1 MSYASVMV
9 PVDLGPGATDRVTA
23 AASLADRFG
32 GFLIGV
38 AAQQPFIPTHPEGLI
53 ADATII
59 DAEQQRV
66 QEELAE
72 VERLFRKATGTR
84 NQVLWRSALES
95 APVFAREQ
103 ARAADIMVLSRHGR
117 DDPADWRFGV
127 APGDVVLELGRPIV
141 VVPPGMASITGKR
154 IVVAWKDTR
163 EARRAVWDALPFL
176 KEADEVVVV
185 AITND
190 TRRAGAVDVA
200 EYLIRHGVIARVRG
214 CECRDETVGEEL
226 LKVVGQEGADLIVA
240 GAYGHTRMREWM
252 FGGVTRDFLDHSPVP
267 CLMAH

>member
-84 NQVLWRSALES
+84 NQVLWRSALRVS
-95 APVFAREQ
+95 SGIRARTSP
-103 ARAADIMVLSRHGR
+103 SRRHHGAE
-117 DDPADWRFGV
+117 PAW
-127 APGDVVLELGRPIV
+127 P
-141 VVPPGMASITGKR
+141 
-154 IVVAWKDTR
+154 
-163 EARRAVWDALPFL
+163 RRS
-176 KEADEVVVV
+176 
-185 AITND
+185 
-190 TRRAGAVDVA
+190 G
-200 EYLIRHGVIARVRG
+200 
-214 CECRDETVGEEL
+214 
-226 LKVVGQEGADLIVA
+226 
-240 GAYGHTRMREWM
+240 
-252 FGGVTRDFLDHSPVP
+252 
-267 CLMAH
+267 